1 MKCRKTHQK
10 KNEVPRCLQTCGT
23 PMAPISACVMWWLL
37 HTIPKQLCATA
48 YVPWALGTP
57 HELGAFALC
66 HLT

>member
-1 MKCRKTHQK
+1 
-10 KNEVPRCLQTCGT
+10 
-23 PMAPISACVMWWLL
+23 MAPISACVMWWLL